1 MTIQIRHLTFDC
13 ADPRKLGEF
22 WSGVTGWH
30 LFYDEDPE
38 VIVARSFPS
47 KELTFLFIPVPEAK
61 SAKNR
66 VHIDIKPEDT
76 TRDEL
81 VERALSL
88 GATVFGDHRKEDGTG
103 FVALRDPEG
112 NEFCIERGEHEMAS
126 SGPMTIGLK
135 I

>member
-1 MTIQIRHLTFDC
+1 MTIQIHHLTFDC
-13 ADPRKLGEF
+13 TDARKLGEF
-22 WSGVTGWH
+22 WSALTGWH

-38 VIVARSFPS
+38 VIVAPSFPS
-47 KELTFLFIPVPEAK
+47 TETSFLFIPVPEAK

-66 VHIDIKPEDT
+66 MHIDIKPEDT

-88 GATVFGDHRKEDGTG
+88 GATVYGDHRKEDGSG

-112 NEFCIERGEHEMAS
+112 NEFCVERGEHEMAAR
-126 SGPMTIGLK
+126 GPMTIGLT